1 MVLHKRCYNFIGFSC
16 PGIDNGMA
24 NHVKA
29 HNFKIHTYS
38 SPTFCDHCGAL
49 LYGLVRQGYKCT
61 CCGLN
66 SHKRCLELFPK
77 TCGYW
82 SGHLFIG
89 SIQTLFLCNL
99 KSLNFEILT
108 LPSDSSSKMS
118 WNCRKMKSRDP
129 RIFGFYVLKLFD
141 IFEISVKFCVA

>member
-16 PGIDNGMA
+16 PGIDNGME

-49 LYGLVRQGYKCT
+49 LYGIVRQGYKCT
-61 CCGLN
+61 SCNLN

-82 SGHLFIG
+82 SRN
-89 SIQTLFLCNL
+89 LFLVLPLDISSEAAFHNSKQPISTL
-99 KSLNFEILT
+99 GEVASVLYESKIFNFCFFSFHFT
-108 LPSDSSSKMS
+108 V
-118 WNCRKMKSRDP
+118 C
-129 RIFGFYVLKLFD
+129 
-141 IFEISVKFCVA
+141 